1 MISRR
6 NVLTCIRTKIHH
18 QCRLISMSA
27 PKSSDDRKQL
37 PSRKLF
43 QDLTEKAYID
53 EQLTQSGRKPF
64 EAMVEKPI
72 IVKNFFI
79 SEIKSEEIIFPQM
92 ISMNKFNE
100 WIATNSQIA
109 NSLTNINSTNTLDT
123 LKKLN
128 VFGYMIP
135 KMFGGLGCT
144 HTECALAAETETQN
158 VTTSMILNTHRLVS
172 MILCEHGNDEQCKN
186 YLPKLATGQLIG
198 TIAFQEWNEFDA
210 IDCKTRAEYD
220 DDEEQWCLNGI
231 FDRILFI
238 RNQFK

>member
-1 MISRR
+1 
-6 NVLTCIRTKIHH
+6 
-18 QCRLISMSA
+18 MSA

-53 EQLTQSGRKPF
+53 EQLTQSGRKTF
-64 EAMVEKPI
+64 GAMVEKPI

-79 SEIKSEEIIFPQM
+79 SEIKSEEIIYPQM

-100 WIATNSQIA
+100 WIATNLKIA
-109 NSLTNINSTNTLDT
+109 NSLTNINTLDT
-123 LKKLN
+123 LKTLN

-135 KMFGGLGCT
+135 KMYGGLGCT
-144 HTECALAAETETQN
+144 HTECAIAAETETRN
-158 VTTSMILNTHRLVS
+158 VTTSMILNAHRLVS
-172 MILCEHGNDEQCKN
+172 MILCEHGNDEQCKK
-186 YLPKLATGQLIG
+186 YLPKFATGQLIG

-210 IDCKTRAEYD
+210 IACNTRAEYD

-231 FDRILFI
+231 LTISNFI
-238 RNQFK
+238 